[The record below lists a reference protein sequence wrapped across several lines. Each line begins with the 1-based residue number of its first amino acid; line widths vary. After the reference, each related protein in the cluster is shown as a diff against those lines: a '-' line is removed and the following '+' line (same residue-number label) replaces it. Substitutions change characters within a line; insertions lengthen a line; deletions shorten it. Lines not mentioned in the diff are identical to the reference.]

1 MKACCRNLI
10 VRVAFY
16 GLMILGPTFLSIG
29 HSYYVKA
36 KQQRVDLSEISQ
48 TGDKCNSNELRCGL
62 RCGGDRLLC
71 FLVDMDK
78 HCVNCQNSRQS
89 ALEKLQALKK
99 SMLVNMFPQGDA
111 KVPKIR
117 FRGFEGEWRDCI
129 LRDILTIGNGRD
141 YKHLSSGTIPVYGTG
156 GYMTSV
162 SDFLYEGES
171 VCIGRKGTIDR
182 PMYLN
187 GKFWTVDT
195 LFYTYQFKGVEPY
208 YLYSNFQTSTGCH
221 SMLHQESL
229 L

>member
-1 MKACCRNLI
+1 
-10 VRVAFY
+10 
-16 GLMILGPTFLSIG
+16 
-29 HSYYVKA
+29 
-36 KQQRVDLSEISQ
+36 
-48 TGDKCNSNELRCGL
+48 
-62 RCGGDRLLC
+62 
-71 FLVDMDK
+71 MDK

-171 VCIGRKGTIDR
+171 VCIGRNGTIDR

-208 YLYSNFQTSTGCH
+208 YLYSIFQTSTGCH